1 MYREKIDIRVSNNIN
16 RFIDKCINRKIDLL
30 NIRYIDKETIV
41 VSIYMDDLEEIKRIN
56 YYSDISVEKVFG
68 ISRLILFLK
77 RNLIYFTTVLFCF
90 FIMEFLENIIF
101 EVKVIHSNK
110 EIIELVSDKLEKN
123 GIKTLTFAKSF
134 DNLEKIRLKIIEEN
148 PTRLE
153 WLSITRKGMKYI
165 VRVEE
170 RIITDK
176 KENSGFCHIVAKKDG
191 MVKKIVSSSGETLVR
206 ENDYVRSGDIL
217 ISGEIH
223 LYEEVKDN
231 VCADGIVFGE
241 VWYNV
246 NLSIPL
252 MYQEKDYTGD
262 SRYNFILNNKKLFK
276 EKYKYYDEKN
286 IYDFNVFGLNFKYLK
301 EKQYDYILKKYSL
314 DEAIEE
320 GLRLVDEKFKIKLKD
335 NGKIKSKKILK
346 KTQFNSKIDI
356 EVFVVIDEVISTT
369 KKYELG
375 DLNGNTEWNISFFK
389 KFMANA
395 NVIYYSFMFYK
406 NNWYYF

>member
-1 MYREKIDIRVSNNIN
+1 MYREKVNIRVSNNIN
-16 RFIDKCINRKIDLL
+16 RFIDKCIKRKIELL
-30 NIRYIDKETIV
+30 NIKYVDKENII
-41 VSIYMDDLEEIKRIN
+41 VSIYLKDLEEIKRIN
-56 YYSDISVEKVFG
+56 YYSDISVDKFFG
-68 ISRLILFLK
+68 INRLKLFLK
-77 RNLIYFTTVLFCF
+77 KNLIYFIIVIFCF
-90 FIMEFLENIIF
+90 ILINFLENIIF
-101 EVKVIHSNK
+101 DVKVIHSNK
-110 EIIELVSDKLEKN
+110 EIIELVSDELEKN

-134 DNLEKIRLKIIEEN
+134 DNLEKIRLKIIEDN

-206 ENDYVRSGDIL
+206 ENDYVRNGDIL

-252 MYQEKDYTGD
+252 TYQEKDYTGN

-286 IYDFNVFGLNFKYLK
+286 IYDFNVFGLDFKYLK
-301 EKQYDYILKKYSL
+301 EKEYDYILKKYSL

-375 DLNGNTEWNISFFK
+375 DLNGNTE
-389 KFMANA
+389 
-395 NVIYYSFMFYK
+395 
-406 NNWYYF
+406 